1 MYKIETSI
9 VSTTG
14 INDGWNDTNHI
25 PETTSPATAS
35 IAAPSQGT
43 EASKTQNETQIKD
56 PSTTARPVIVLV
68 SVPERRRDVEKDRQ
82 KFATKDALLR
92 HVQSNEGISVSNIDY
107 VKTVH
112 KGIGLVSETRIKIF
126 VSLCLAFLTA
136 RSLTK
141 RFCCRDRW
149 HSGINADSVGHRSD
163 RRCRDRLPWSDLTR
177 GGYGP
182 SHALQA
188 IRDHSP
194 RRLRRREDQGPKT
207 RERERR
213 KNVRDGER

>member
-1 MYKIETSI
+1 MMYKIEIRI

-14 INDGWNDTNHI
+14 INDNWNDTNHI

-35 IAAPSQGT
+35 IAAPPQGT
-43 EASKTQNETQIKD
+43 EASINETQIKD

-68 SVPERRRDVEKDRQ
+68 SVPEHRRDVEKNRQ

-112 KGIGLVSETRIKIF
+112 KGTGLASETRIKIF
-126 VSLCLAFLTA
+126 VSLCLAFLIA

-141 RFCCRDRW
+141 RFYCRDR
-149 HSGINADSVGHRSD
+149 
-163 RRCRDRLPWSDLTR
+163 
-177 GGYGP
+177 
-182 SHALQA
+182 
-188 IRDHSP
+188 
-194 RRLRRREDQGPKT
+194 
-207 RERERR
+207 
-213 KNVRDGER
+213 